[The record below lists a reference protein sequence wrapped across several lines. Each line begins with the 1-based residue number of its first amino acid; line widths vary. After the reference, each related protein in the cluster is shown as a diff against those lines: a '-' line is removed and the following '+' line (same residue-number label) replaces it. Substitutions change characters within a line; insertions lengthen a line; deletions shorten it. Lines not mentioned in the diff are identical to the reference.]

1 MDHSNS
7 ATDRER
13 RRFPHRGRVRAA
25 ALLTAVVAVTSLPN
39 LSASAQPL
47 ADRPS
52 TTSQP
57 AQPIPPTDPNSNQ
70 VAGAG
75 VPAPKKLDQ
84 ALAASLGPVT
94 DTRITGPIKVTA
106 SSYPFGAANHT
117 KIPENLKAIGYVEE
131 EYFVSGLANVYTWPA
146 PGPAKVRTANAP
158 YTTRILVRRPAKVT
172 NFSGNVIVEPLNPS
186 NLFDLNLGWGLMHD
200 QIIRNGDIW
209 VGVTVKPVAM
219 QTLKTFNPVRYAPL
233 SMDNP
238 LPLSDPN
245 NCTTVSDGSKLPA
258 DTSRTTE
265 NGLAWD
271 IYSQVGELL
280 RGKTAKNPVYYGGKK
295 PKQAVKLYG
304 FGYSQTGGYMYDYIN
319 GVAPLAKQQAGH
331 NIYDAYIVAVA
342 GGAFAGIY
350 PINQCEAIP
359 PVTDPR
365 LQFSNV
371 GVPIIHVMSQSDYLL
386 GITAR
391 RPDSDVPS
399 DAYRQYEMAGA
410 AHATPGELNFAAA
423 PADII
428 KGGRAVPPSS
438 CNEGPRSRF
447 PSSIFFDAYLRNL
460 DQWVRKGIAPPHGSP
475 IVVENGAPVLD
486 RWGNVVGGL
495 RSPYVDVPTS
505 TWYGS
510 STGASF
516 CFIAGHEVPFS
527 KGLLQQIYPTHA
539 AYVKAVTKDTKALVQ
554 QGFITSY
561 DGQLLIKEAQGADVP

>member
-1 MDHSNS
+1 VDRTSS
-7 ATDRER
+7 AIGQQQR
-13 RRFPHRGRVRAA
+13 RRPRRTRVRAA

-47 ADRPS
+47 VDRPS
-52 TTSQP
+52 TMSQL
-57 AQPIPPTDPNSNQ
+57 AQPIPATDPNSVQ

-75 VPAPKKLDQ
+75 VPAPKQLTK
-84 ALAASLGPVT
+84 ALAAAVGPMT

-106 SSYPFGAANHT
+106 TSYPFGAANHT
-117 KIPENLKAIGYVEE
+117 KIPENLAAIGYVEE

-158 YTTRILVRRPAKVT
+158 YTTRILVRRPAKVA

-200 QIIRNGDIW
+200 QIVRSGDVW
-209 VGVTVKPVAM
+209 VGVTVKPVSM

-245 NCTTVSDGSKLPA
+245 NCATVPSDS
-258 DTSRTTE
+258 SRTTE

-280 RGKTAKNPVYYGGKK
+280 RGKTAKNPVYYGGRKA
-295 PKQAVKLYG
+295 KQPVKMYG

-319 GVAPLAKQQAGH
+319 GVAPLAKQQTGH
-331 NIYDAYIVAVA
+331 SIYDAYIVAVA
-342 GGAFAGIY
+342 GGDFAGIY

-359 PVTDPR
+359 TLTDPR
-365 LQFSNV
+365 RQFSNV
-371 GVPIIHVMSQSDYLL
+371 GVPIIHVMSQSDYLR

-423 PADII
+423 PADIV
-428 KGGRAVPPSS
+428 KGGRAVPPES

-447 PSSIFFDAYLRNL
+447 PSSIFFDAFLRNL

-505 TWYGS
+505 TWFGS

-516 CFIAGHEVPFS
+516 CFIAGHEAPFS
-527 KGLLQQIYPTHA
+527 KGLLRQIYPTHA
-539 AYVKAVTKDTKALVQ
+539 AYVKAVTRDTRALVQ
-554 QGFITSY
+554 QKFITNY
-561 DGQLLIKEAQGADVP
+561 DGQLLIKEAQRADVP